1 MKLGK
6 ILIILLPILIIL
18 GSCVLFLPM
27 FNVTSIEIHGIDNL
41 SEEDVRAMLTGK
53 EGDNIILFNTL
64 KCEKNIKQNNYV
76 ESVTVRRA
84 MPSTVIVN
92 ITEYKLRAY
101 IPYMGNYLYINDNG
115 RVLDVRN
122 SFTKQLPVL
131 VGLKFDKFSLG
142 ERLEVEN
149 PEAYDVMVELS
160 LLFEKYSLL
169 GDIVKVDVSDT
180 TDIHLYIDK
189 IDVDFGSF
197 ENVNKKILTLIE
209 VIKQLDT
216 SIAGKLNLTG
226 ENASFEF
233 LT

>member
-1 MKLGK
+1 
-6 ILIILLPILIIL
+6 
-18 GSCVLFLPM
+18 
-27 FNVTSIEIHGIDNL
+27 
-41 SEEDVRAMLTGK
+41 
-53 EGDNIILFNTL
+53 
-64 KCEKNIKQNNYV
+64 
-76 ESVTVRRA
+76 